1 MQLAFKY
8 HFFRGQN
15 TSVDV
20 FFFQNQITTEVKKK
34 FVLDYLQFS
43 SFQ

>member
-1 MQLAFKY
+1 MDILKIKKMQLAFKY

-20 FFFQNQITTEVKKK
+20 YFFQNQITTELKKNN
-34 FVLDYLQFS
+34 LC
-43 SFQ
+43 